1 MLRLTKRIFELHPYG
16 KKFDSKEK
24 VQLTECFEKI
34 QDYILDTYSKTSRRI
49 VELQLHDNAYTHS
62 YLVIDFENNEVYL
75 SHRDHGNSRDD
86 YFCSNESSHIGWKY
100 ALCVIVI
107 ENWQDIKETLDKYFE
122 TAKNVSDLCGSFK
135 I

>member
-1 MLRLTKRIFELHPYG
+1 MLRLTKRIIELHPYG

-24 VQLTECFEKI
+24 VQLIECFEKI
-34 QDYILDTYSKTSRRI
+34 QDYILETYNKTSRRI
-49 VELQLHDNAYTHS
+49 IELQLHDNAYTHS

-75 SHRDHGNSRDD
+75 SHRDHGNSRDN
-86 YFCSNESSHIGWKY
+86 YFCSNETKHIGWKY

-122 TAKNVSDLCGSFK
+122 TAKNVSDLCGSFR